1 MFRTPMRW
9 GQGLP
14 MIVLSKTQ
22 LTKKEVQRLLR
33 SLLAADGTPG
43 SWEAANA
50 IISVGIARPEPI
62 AVALTPLMR
71 SAVRA
76 AIAHDAPLAPLALRR
91 VRRSLGR

>member
-1 MFRTPMRW
+1 
-9 GQGLP
+9 

-22 LTKKEVQRLLR
+22 LTKEEAQRLLR
-33 SLLAADGTPG
+33 SLLVADGTPG

-50 IISVGIARPEPI
+50 IISAGIARPEPI

-76 AIAHDAPLAPLALRR
+76 AIAHDAPLALRR
-91 VRRSLGR
+91 VRRSLRR